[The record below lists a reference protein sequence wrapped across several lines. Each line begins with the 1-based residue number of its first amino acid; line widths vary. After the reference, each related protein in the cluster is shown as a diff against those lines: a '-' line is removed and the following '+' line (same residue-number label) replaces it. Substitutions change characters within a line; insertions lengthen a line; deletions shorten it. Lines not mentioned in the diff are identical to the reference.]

1 MGYPYSQANRT
12 SGSAYDC
19 SSLAY
24 YAWNDAGTD
33 ISYGSGYPPTA
44 AEGAR
49 VLNEKGKTLDTMDLK
64 PGDLIY
70 YGGSSNGRYMGI
82 YHVAIY
88 IGNGYAVEAL
98 NESNGVVY
106 QKLRTKNAIMVARP
120 NK

>member
-1 MGYPYSQANRT
+1 
-12 SGSAYDC
+12 
-19 SSLAY
+19 
-24 YAWNDAGTD
+24 
-33 ISYGSGYPPTA
+33 
-44 AEGAR
+44 
-49 VLNEKGKTLDTMDLK
+49 
-64 PGDLIY
+64 
-70 YGGSSNGRYMGI
+70 MGI